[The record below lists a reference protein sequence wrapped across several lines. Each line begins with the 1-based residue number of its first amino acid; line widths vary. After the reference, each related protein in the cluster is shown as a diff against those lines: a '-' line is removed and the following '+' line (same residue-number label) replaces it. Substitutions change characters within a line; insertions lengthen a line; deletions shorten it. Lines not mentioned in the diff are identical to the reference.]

1 MAKLH
6 LNELLEEQG
15 LLPISPD
22 FQQGNMDSIFIVPEI
37 YVEKVVKK
45 HAPIII

>member
-6 LNELLEEQG
+6 LNELLEEQR

-22 FQQGNMDSIFIVPEI
+22 FQQGNMDSIYIVPEI
-37 YVEKVVKK
+37 SAGKVVKK